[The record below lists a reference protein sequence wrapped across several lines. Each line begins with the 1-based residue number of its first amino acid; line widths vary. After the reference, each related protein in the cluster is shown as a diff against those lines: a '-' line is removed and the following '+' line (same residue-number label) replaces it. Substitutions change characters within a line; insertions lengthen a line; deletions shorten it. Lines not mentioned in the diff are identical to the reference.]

1 LEVKVWWEKKND
13 IKDIAPMHLLLEKLC
28 SPHPGVRHKEQQLP
42 LGCQLHSFQISNSE
56 IKRGSV
62 MTITHL
68 PGLRMCKYGAVHTL
82 RAGTIMHFPP
92 AWKSQL
98 TGQLAMPPAI

>member
-1 LEVKVWWEKKND
+1 
-13 IKDIAPMHLLLEKLC
+13 
-28 SPHPGVRHKEQQLP
+28 
-42 LGCQLHSFQISNSE
+42 
-56 IKRGSV
+56 